1 MIMAHRHHVRA
12 EKEEEIYRN
21 KYAGQNDQCNDWKK
35 T

>member
-21 KYAGQNDQCNDWKK
+21 KYAGQNDQCND
-35 T
+35 